1 MVGQWLAH
9 APSIKRL
16 FAIIVGV
23 FSICFSVMAVDLKAD
38 APTRYVVQKNDTLW
52 DIAGK
57 YLDKPWLWPQLWR
70 NNSYLNNPHLIYPG
84 DIIVIRYVDNQPV
97 LEIQRDK
104 KKRVLTPNQKV
115 VTKPQP
121 INVLPWTLLAPYL
134 LNHQIMDEESF
145 DLLPYVLGDHR
156 GYLQYVSDNVV
167 LSKQQG
173 RPKGQYTLL
182 RKRHTIKNMSGEVLG
197 VQVNHIATASIIED
211 ALEGQ
216 WLLQVVNSVE
226 EAKRGDKLIPSED
239 IAPFDMQLSP
249 AETQRGHIIGNLNDR
264 MLLSKFDVVIL
275 DLGQDDVQTGTVMG
289 IYSQGPDII
298 DGQMPSYEYE
308 SNVLRSAFSDGEP
321 LKQPALK
328 IGEVVV
334 IKTFRAASYG
344 LIMRA
349 NDLVKTGAIVAHP

>member
-1 MVGQWLAH
+1 
-9 APSIKRL
+9 
-16 FAIIVGV
+16 
-23 FSICFSVMAVDLKAD
+23 
-38 APTRYVVQKNDTLW
+38 
-52 DIAGK
+52 
-57 YLDKPWLWPQLWR
+57 
-70 NNSYLNNPHLIYPG
+70 
-84 DIIVIRYVDNQPV
+84 
-97 LEIQRDK
+97 
-104 KKRVLTPNQKV
+104 
-115 VTKPQP
+115 
-121 INVLPWTLLAPYL
+121 
-134 LNHQIMDEESF
+134 
-145 DLLPYVLGDHR
+145 
-156 GYLQYVSDNVV
+156 
-167 LSKQQG
+167 
-173 RPKGQYTLL
+173 
-182 RKRHTIKNMSGEVLG
+182 
-197 VQVNHIATASIIED
+197 
-211 ALEGQ
+211 
-216 WLLQVVNSVE
+216 VVNSVE

-344 LIMRA
+344 LVMRA